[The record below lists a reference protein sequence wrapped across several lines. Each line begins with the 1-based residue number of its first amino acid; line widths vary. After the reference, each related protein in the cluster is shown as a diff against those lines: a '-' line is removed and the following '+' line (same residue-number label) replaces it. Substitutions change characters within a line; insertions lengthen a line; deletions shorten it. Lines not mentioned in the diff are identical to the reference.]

1 MRIRKTAAT
10 FSLVVF
16 LASALPLFAAAERDR
31 GRDPKEPIGPIK
43 RVIQII
49 KRIVKPLDQIA
60 IPHP

>member
-1 MRIRKTAAT
+1 MRICKTAAT

-16 LASALPLFAAAERDR
+16 LASALPLFAVERHR
-31 GRDPKEPIGPIK
+31 GRDPKESIGPIE